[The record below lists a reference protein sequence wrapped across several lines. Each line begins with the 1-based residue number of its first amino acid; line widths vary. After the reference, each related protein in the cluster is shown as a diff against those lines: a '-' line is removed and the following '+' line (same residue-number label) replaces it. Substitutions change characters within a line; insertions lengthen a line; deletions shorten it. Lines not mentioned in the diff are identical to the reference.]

1 MHAYLSRLYHQLD
14 KLVPLTA
21 INVAYYAP
29 AKLNDISLYCTIEK
43 ISESITKVEISNDKV
58 VDGIEFPSPWM
69 IFYVDSIQKI
79 AELTKLHDEWK
90 INTLY
95 SKIDDRVDLNK
106 NILAINWLSGLAIHG
121 LRFVPVIPNS
131 IVTTA

>member
-29 AKLNDISLYCTIEK
+29 AKLNDFSLYCTIEK

-121 LRFVPVIPNS
+121 LGFVPVIPNS